1 MHLSEEI
8 GSRLQEERKRC
19 GMTQNQVAE
28 ALGIAKRTQ
37 ANYEA
42 GSSDATASY
51 LSKVTVQF
59 EFDVPYI
66 LTGRR
71 STLAFDSL
79 NEVEHSIVQQYR
91 SIPEDD
97 QKAIR
102 RFVKALADDAAK
114 GVS

>member
-19 GMTQNQVAE
+19 GMTQAEVAD
-28 ALGIAKRTQ
+28 AIGVVKRTQ

-42 GSSDATASY
+42 GTSDAPAPY
-51 LSKVTVQF
+51 LNKVAIHF
-59 EFDVPYI
+59 GFDIPYI
-66 LTGRR
+66 LTGVRT
-71 STLAFDSL
+71 TLAENAL
-79 NEVEHSIVQQYR
+79 NTVEDCLVKQYR

-102 RFVKALADDAAK
+102 RILEAMADDAARHR
-114 GVS
+114 S

>member
-1 MHLSEEI
+1 
-8 GSRLQEERKRC
+8 
-19 GMTQNQVAE
+19 MTQNQVAE

-51 LSKVTVQF
+51 LSKVAVQF

-71 STLAFDSL
+71 STLALDSL
-79 NEVEHSIVQQYR
+79 NEIEDRIVQQYR
-91 SIPEDD
+91 SIPSDD
-97 QKAIR
+97 QRAIR
-102 RFVKALADDAAK
+102 RFIQAMADDALK

>member
-19 GMTQNQVAE
+19 GMTQKQVAE

-51 LSKVTVQF
+51 LCKVAAQF
-59 EFDVPYI
+59 DFDVPYI

-71 STLAFDSL
+71 STLALDSL
-79 NEVEHSIVQQYR
+79 NEVEDSIVQQYR
-91 SIPEDD
+91 SIPSDD
-97 QKAIR
+97 QRAIR
-102 RFVKALADDAAK
+102 RFVKAMADEAVK
-114 GVS
+114 GSN

>member
-8 GSRLQEERKRC
+8 GSRLQEERKRS
-19 GMTQNQVAE
+19 GMTQSQIAE

-51 LSKVTVQF
+51 LSKVAVQF

-71 STLAFDSL
+71 TTLANDSL
-79 NEVEHSIVQQYR
+79 DDVEDSIIRQYR
-91 SIPEDD
+91 SIPAED
-97 QKAIR
+97 QRAIR
-102 RFVKALADDAAK
+102 RFVKAMADEVVK
-114 GVS
+114 GVN

>member
-1 MHLSEEI
+1 VHLSEEI

-19 GMTQNQVAE
+19 GMTQNQLAE

-51 LSKVTVQF
+51 LSKVAMQF
-59 EFDVPYI
+59 EFDVPFI

-71 STLAFDSL
+71 TTLALDSL
-79 NEVEHSIVQQYR
+79 DELEDGIIQQYR
-91 SIPEDD
+91 SIPADD
-97 QKAIR
+97 QRAIR
-102 RFVKALADDAAK
+102 RFVRAMADDAAK
-114 GVS
+114 GAN

>member
-1 MHLSEEI
+1 MHLSEDI

-51 LSKVTVQF
+51 LSKVAVQF

-71 STLAFDSL
+71 STLALDSL
-79 NEVEHSIVQQYR
+79 NEIEDRIVQQYR
-91 SIPEDD
+91 SIPSDD
-97 QKAIR
+97 QRAIR
-102 RFVKALADDAAK
+102 RFIQAMADDALK

>member
-1 MHLSEEI
+1 MHLSEDI

-51 LSKVTVQF
+51 LSKVAVQF

-71 STLAFDSL
+71 STLALDSL
-79 NEVEHSIVQQYR
+79 NEIEDKIIQQYR
-91 SIPEDD
+91 NIPADD
-97 QKAIR
+97 QRAIR
-102 RFVKALADDAAK
+102 RFIQAMADDAVK

>member
-1 MHLSEEI
+1 MHLSEGI

-51 LSKVTVQF
+51 LSKVAVQF

-71 STLAFDSL
+71 STLALDSL
-79 NEVEHSIVQQYR
+79 NEIEDRIVQQYR
-91 SIPEDD
+91 SIPADD
-97 QKAIR
+97 QRAIR
-102 RFVKALADDAAK
+102 RFIQAMADDAVK

>member
-1 MHLSEEI
+1 
-8 GSRLQEERKRC
+8 
-19 GMTQNQVAE
+19 MTQNQIAE

-51 LSKVTVQF
+51 LSKVAVRF

-71 STLAFDSL
+71 STLALDSL

-91 SIPEDD
+91 SIPLED
-97 QKAIR
+97 QRAIR
-102 RFVKALADDAAK
+102 RFVKAMADDAAK
-114 GVS
+114 GPD

>member
-1 MHLSEEI
+1 
-8 GSRLQEERKRC
+8 
-19 GMTQNQVAE
+19 MTQSQIAE

-51 LSKVTVQF
+51 LSKVAVQF

-71 STLAFDSL
+71 TTLANDSL
-79 NEVEHSIVQQYR
+79 DDVEDSIIRQYR
-91 SIPEDD
+91 SIPAED
-97 QKAIR
+97 QRAIR
-102 RFVKALADDAAK
+102 RFVKAMADEVVK
-114 GVS
+114 GVN